1 MPSTLQALLARLA
14 WRPAPPPKVCP
25 AGEEEEEEAVGLEPS
40 RGAVDP
46 FIVQSTNKVQHCAQ
60 VLFGCNWCI
69 TINIHA
75 QTINN
80 CTSSSFTMVVSE
92 AVVYPVFTYVFIVL
106 SLISLWL
113 SRIVVLRTVL
123 WSSAG
128 SLPFALAACVYFGL
142 PKVSKR
148 RQATTAATLPLTHT
162 CLLPCLDLCTRW
174 CSLCSDA
181 AVEGCW

>member
-14 WRPAPPPKVCP
+14 WRPASPPKACP
-25 AGEEEEEEAVGLEPS
+25 AGEEDEEEEAVGLEPS

-46 FIVQSTNKVQHCAQ
+46 FMVVQPKSSTLCTGVVLMQLMNYYQHSH
-60 VLFGCNWCI
+60 
-69 TINIHA
+69 T
-75 QTINN
+75 TINN

-148 RQATTAATLPLTHT
+148 M
-162 CLLPCLDLCTRW
+162 
-174 CSLCSDA
+174 
-181 AVEGCW
+181 